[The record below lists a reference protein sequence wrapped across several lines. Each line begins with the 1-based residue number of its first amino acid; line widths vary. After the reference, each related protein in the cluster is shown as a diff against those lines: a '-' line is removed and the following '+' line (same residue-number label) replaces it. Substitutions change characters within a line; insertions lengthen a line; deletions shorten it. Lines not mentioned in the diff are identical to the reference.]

1 MNEMRKQQFAEAHT
15 WVRAELDRCVNFW
28 LKNGMD
34 PEFGGVYTCLDRTGK
49 IYSTDKSV
57 WMQGRCGWIFAH
69 LCTVY
74 GTKPEWLDASR
85 SCLDFMER
93 HCFNHA
99 AGDRMYFTVTKD
111 GQPLR
116 QRRYCF
122 SEAFCA
128 MANAEYYSVTGDESR
143 LARARQMADLYW
155 DLNHGMEDPVGM
167 GPKTIPET
175 RSGRAFGIPMIYL
188 NVALIL
194 MRCDPERKDV
204 YAARATQCVEE
215 IFKYFVKFDLG
226 CTLENVA
233 PDGTPRFDERR
244 HICFE
249 TVPAPEFVAT
259 ALNLDVSSPV
269 IRMVRH
275 MMKGTGEAAELAII
289 DENYL
294 VPMLFPQLTEAK
306 VLLRFHADDSLYKF
320 YDREFGVV
328 VIRQKCEAGVET
340 IDRAAAQT
348 LSLSCVPAAPWLTM
362 RRTSYT
368 YGMTPVEYRI
378 TRAAPGEHQ
387 LVFDLN

>member
-1 MNEMRKQQFAEAHT
+1 MNEMRKQQFTEAHT

-128 MANAEYYSVTGDESR
+128 MANAEYYAVTGDESR

-167 GPKTIPET
+167 EPKTIPET

-215 IFKYFVKFDLG
+215 IFKYFVKFDLWKMSLRTAHRALTSPTVVLSIPVTTSRACG
-226 CTLENVA
+226 SCWSTQSSSANPNSSKRRRPSSTTPSTPVGTRNTADFCTLS
-233 PDGTPRFDERR
+233 TPRVCR
-244 HICFE
+244 
-249 TVPAPEFVAT
+249 
-259 ALNLDVSSPV
+259 LNLMS
-269 IRMVRH
+269 
-275 MMKGTGEAAELAII
+275 
-289 DENYL
+289 
-294 VPMLFPQLTEAK
+294 
-306 VLLRFHADDSLYKF
+306 
-320 YDREFGVV
+320 
-328 VIRQKCEAGVET
+328 T
-340 IDRAAAQT
+340 I
-348 LSLSCVPAAPWLTM
+348 
-362 RRTSYT
+362 
-368 YGMTPVEYRI
+368 
-378 TRAAPGEHQ
+378 
-387 LVFDLN
+387 